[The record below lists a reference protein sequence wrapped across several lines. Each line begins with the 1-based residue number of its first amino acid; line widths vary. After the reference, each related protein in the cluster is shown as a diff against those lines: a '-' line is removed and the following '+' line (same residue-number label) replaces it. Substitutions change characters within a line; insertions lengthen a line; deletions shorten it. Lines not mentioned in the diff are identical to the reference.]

1 MEFVSA
7 VFLVFVAA
15 VCVIYFAFPKK
26 HRWAVLLA
34 ASYLFYWLNSTYL
47 VAVLAGMTGVTW
59 LTGRRLEKEG
69 DKASEYFKANQAQMT
84 DSERKSYKA
93 SVAKKKKRILLP
105 GVCIDLGVL
114 LFFKYHNFFLGNA
127 ASLLGLFGIQMKDY
141 RFNLLL
147 PLGLSFYTLQAVGY
161 MVDIY
166 RKKYRADRNFL
177 RFALFMAYFPQIVQG
192 PIARYHK
199 LAGQLYQ
206 EHAFDFTRLKFGC
219 QLVLWGFMKK
229 LILADRIGILV
240 DTIFDNHAAY
250 RGGIL
255 FLGAVGF
262 GLQTYADFS
271 GGMDIARGVSQ
282 IFGIELEIN
291 FKQPYF
297 AKSIE
302 EFWRRW
308 HITLGAWMKDYVFF
322 PLSLSKRFTDLSKRA
337 RKLFGNYIGKKLPSF
352 LAMFLVYF
360 LVGFWH
366 GSSWKYVAYGIWN
379 GVIITSGILLAP
391 VYQKGIAFFRIKE
404 GSFRWKLFGMARTF
418 LLCSFGRFFSRAG
431 SCMIAFSMIRN
442 TFLEPRPWEFFDGTL
457 LTLGLDAKDMTV
469 LFAMVMLL
477 LLVDI
482 AHEKGIRIRE
492 SIANSGFV
500 FRWLVYWTA
509 FYLIVIFGMYGPAY
523 DSSSFIYQQF

>member
-7 VFLVFVAA
+7 IFLIFVAI

-26 HRWAVLLA
+26 HRWVVLLI
-34 ASYLFYWLNSTYL
+34 ASYLFYWFNSSCL
-47 VAVLAGMTGVTW
+47 VAVLAGMTVVTW
-59 LTGRRLEKEG
+59 LTGLLLENIG
-69 DKASEYFKANQAQMT
+69 DKATEYFKEHQAQMT
-84 DSERKSYKA
+84 ESERKSYKN
-93 SVAKKKKRILLP
+93 SVTKKKKRILLL
-105 GVCIDLGVL
+105 GVLIDLGVL

-127 ASLLGLFGIQMKDY
+127 ASLLGLFGIPMKDY
-141 RFNLLL
+141 RFDLLL
-147 PLGLSFYTLQAVGY
+147 PLGISFYTLQAIAY

-166 RKKYRADRNFL
+166 RKKYRADRHFF
-177 RFALFMAYFPQIVQG
+177 RFALFMSYFPQIVQG

-199 LAGQLYQ
+199 LAEQFYQ
-206 EHAFDFTRLKFGC
+206 EHSFDFTRLKFGC
-219 QLVLWGFMKK
+219 QLILWGFMKK
-229 LILADRIGILV
+229 LILADRLGILV
-240 DTIFDNHAAY
+240 DTIFDNYTDY

-255 FLGAVGF
+255 FLGAIGF

-271 GGMDIARGVSQ
+271 GGMEIARGVSQ

-308 HITLGAWMKDYVFF
+308 HITLGTWMKDYIFY
-322 PLSLSKRFTDLSKRA
+322 PLSLSKQFANLSKKA

-366 GSSWKYVAYGIWN
+366 GSSWKYVVYGVWN
-379 GVIITSGILLAP
+379 GIIITSGILLAP
-391 VYQKGIAFFRIKE
+391 VYQKGIALFHVKEESYGWKFFR
-404 GSFRWKLFGMARTF
+404 MVRTF
-418 LLCSFGRFFSRAG
+418 LLCSLGRFFSRAG

-442 TFLEPRPWEFFDGTL
+442 MFLYPRTWEFFDGTL
-457 LTLGLDAKDMTV
+457 LTLGLDAKDLTV
-469 LFAMVMLL
+469 LAAMIILL

-482 AHEKGIRIRE
+482 AHERGIRIRE
-492 SIANSGFV
+492 SIASQGFI
-500 FRWLVYWTA
+500 FRWVIYWNA
-509 FYLIVIFGMYGPAY
+509 FYLVVIFGMYGPAY